1 MIDGTQIRTLTAA
14 TESKSGSGS
23 EDRYEWGTES
33 GTPKNEQRALS
44 PTAEIW
50 TPVGK
55 LGTTNTTQKP
65 TKNGRVVNEE
75 STNPYILLDDN
86 LTDEDETNMLGPSIV
101 EIVHTKDLIYNYNI
115 LGSAIE
121 ELTDVKSN
129 LEHIN
134 NGEDSIE

>member
-1 MIDGTQIRTLTAA
+1 M
-14 TESKSGSGS
+14 
-23 EDRYEWGTES
+23 
-33 GTPKNEQRALS
+33 
-44 PTAEIW
+44 
-50 TPVGK
+50 GK